1 MKVIL
6 LTDVKK
12 VGKKDQIIEV
22 SDGYAQNF
30 LIAKKLAVQVT
41 AKSREVLQ
49 NQQAEEAARQETLR
63 KEAMELAEKLKS
75 ITLEFTVQSGKEGKM
90 FGNISLKQV
99 AKYMDKKM
107 GGDGKLKSLLEYDW
121 DEKSYKELFEFS

>member
-22 SDGYAQNF
+22 SDGYAKNF

-41 AKSREVLQ
+41 AKSKEVLKK
-49 NQQAEEAARQETLR
+49 QQDDEAARQEQLR
-63 KEAMELAEKLKS
+63 IEAMDLAEKLKA
-75 ITLEFTVQSGKEGKM
+75 IKLEVSVQSGRDGKM
-90 FGNISLKQV
+90 FGNISPIN
-99 AKYMDKKM
+99 
-107 GGDGKLKSLLEYDW
+107 
-121 DEKSYKELFEFS
+121 